1 MAEKFDVI
9 EQARLS
15 AYFADM
21 QEEQFQEKLRRIV
34 SISTIIQSNC
44 FIIAHAHVFPMLNK
58 SFSTCRDSNMYI
70 YRTVRQ
76 SS

>member
-34 SISTIIQSNC
+34 SIFTIFQLIPSLSLMHMFSLFSPQ
-44 FIIAHAHVFPMLNK
+44 LNN
-58 SFSTCRDSNMYI
+58 SFLL
-70 YRTVRQ
+70 
-76 SS
+76 